1 MKNEIKSSNVRTRF
15 ARIFALATLTVA
27 GLSLL
32 GSAPDAQAQGN
43 QSVSSAD
50 NKLIAVNDL
59 MWGTSLSASLAQGK
73 LKRRY
78 VLADIYTDWCGW
90 CKRLDRDTF
99 ANPQMMSYLNTK
111 WVCAKINAEGSV
123 EGKQVAS
130 QYKVSGFPCALVFDP
145 SGKFI
150 GKLSGYYK
158 PGDYQKAL
166 EDLIKNPPSDPY
178 AE

>member
-1 MKNEIKSSNVRTRF
+1 MKNEIKRSIVRTRAAKWF
-15 ARIFALATLTVA
+15 AAAAVAITALSTFQAI
-27 GLSLL
+27 
-32 GSAPDAQAQGN
+32 PQAQAQTKGE
-43 QSVSSAD
+43 SASAD
-50 NKLIAVNDL
+50 RRLIAANDL
-59 MWGTSLSASLAQGK
+59 IWSTSLATSLNQAK
-73 LKRRY
+73 LKRKY

-99 ANPQMMSYLNTK
+99 SNPQMMSYLNSK
-111 WVCAKINAEGSV
+111 YLCAKVNAESNA
-123 EGKQVAS
+123 EGKQVAAK
-130 QYKVSGFPCALVFDP
+130 YRVSGFPCALVFDP

-158 PGDYQKAL
+158 PDEYQNAL

>member
-15 ARIFALATLTVA
+15 ANIFALATVA
-27 GLSLL
+27 ITGLSLF
-32 GSAPDAQAQGN
+32 GVAPQAQAQGN
-43 QSVSSAD
+43 APGASAD
-50 NKLIAVNDL
+50 KKLIAVNDL
-59 MWGTSLSASLAQGK
+59 MWSTSLATSLAQGK
-73 LKRRY
+73 LKRKY

-111 WVCAKINAEGSV
+111 WVCAKINAEGSA
-123 EGKQVAS
+123 EGKEVAS
-130 QYKVSGFPCALVFDP
+130 KYRVSGFPCALVFDP

-150 GKLSGYYK
+150 GKLSGYFK
-158 PGDYQKAL
+158 PDDYQKAL